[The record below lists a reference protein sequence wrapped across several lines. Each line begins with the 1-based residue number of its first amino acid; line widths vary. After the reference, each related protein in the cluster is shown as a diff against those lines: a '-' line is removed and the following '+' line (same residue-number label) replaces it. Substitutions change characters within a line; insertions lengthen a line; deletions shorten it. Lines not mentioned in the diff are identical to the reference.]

1 MLYDIAIGVARG
13 VQYLHCG
20 CNTHILHFDI
30 KPHNILLDH
39 NFHPKISDFGL
50 ARPYS
55 HETSKMVTLAARGT
69 FGYMAPEILS
79 RNHGAIS
86 HKSDGKG
93 RTVIQ
98 EWGSQA
104 KYTFQLTYKQL
115 VGSGDLKLGAM
126 NEEGEMLIKKMV
138 MVGLWCIQLNPCHR
152 PSMRTVIEMLMGD
165 VRDLEVAPKPF
176 VSPAR
181 GRLGR
186 SLS

>member
-1 MLYDIAIGVARG
+1 
-13 VQYLHCG
+13 
-20 CNTHILHFDI
+20 
-30 KPHNILLDH
+30 
-39 NFHPKISDFGL
+39 
-50 ARPYS
+50 
-55 HETSKMVTLAARGT
+55 
-69 FGYMAPEILS
+69 MAPEILS
-79 RNHGAIS
+79 RNYGAIS
-86 HKSDGKG
+86 HKSNVYSYGMLLLEMAGQRKNSDSRMGKP
-93 RTVIQ
+93 
-98 EWGSQA
+98 SQIYFPA
-104 KYTFQLTYKQL
+104 WAYKQP

-165 VRDLEVAPKPF
+165 VRDLEVPPKPF